1 MGRTRFL
8 VILGV
13 ILLILG
19 VLGLVY
25 DRFVFE
31 RSETHKLGPLE
42 VKVPR
47 QDEVR
52 VPRVIA
58 WILCGAGAAS
68 IAAGLFSGSF
78 SLGLRSGGSSP

>member
-1 MGRTRFL
+1 MGRTRVL

-13 ILLILG
+13 VLLVLG

-25 DRFVFE
+25 DGFVLE
-31 RSETHKLGPLE
+31 RSETHKVGPLSI
-42 VKVPR
+42 KVPT
-47 QDEVR
+47 QEEVR

-68 IAAGLFSGSF
+68 IAAGLFTGSF
-78 SLGLRSGGSSP
+78 SLRSGGSSP